1 MNLGKENETI
11 EFKKTTGELKEA
23 IKSICAMLNKR
34 GFGTIYFG
42 VLSNGEI
49 EGQNIEE
56 TTLREISRRI
66 YEHITPQIIPSISEK
81 IIDGKSIIEVTF
93 SGADRPYSDKGI
105 YYIRVADENR
115 ILPINELRQMF
126 EYSKNNSWD
135 EKLTNFK
142 IKDINLEQLFS
153 FYNRA
158 TASKRIKDNE
168 FNAEKILSK
177 LGLLKNGNLTN
188 AAYYLFSKHNPITL
202 KLAIF
207 ATDEKLTFLDIK
219 RVEGNIY
226 SLINEAY
233 EYIIKNIRWK
243 SKIIKRK
250 RTDIP
255 EIPLR
260 SLREIICN
268 SFAHARYNALTQH
281 EIITRGGASLPPRRL
296 SLPALA
302 AEMRSRSAYSS
313 TACSTAATKIRNS
326 LFDCG
331 SGPGSKRFMPVL
343 VSRDQLL
350 CLPDPFTP
358 AKGFSASRQVMP
370 WRSATFFI
378 ISIVSWLWS
387 AAMLTVP

>member
-49 EGQNIEE
+49 KGQNIEE

-281 EIITRGGASLPPRRL
+281 EITIHPG
-296 SLPALA
+296 
-302 AEMRSRSAYSS
+302 
-313 TACSTAATKIRNS
+313 KIRIYNPGEFPIGYKPEDFIS
-326 LFDCG
+326 HDTPSIIRNPLILKTLFLSDDIESYG
-331 SGPGSKRFMPVL
+331 SGFKKVFSECKKNNIKIEYIIAREGFTFIFKRHK
-343 VSRDQLL
+343 LL
-350 CLPDPFTP
+350 T
-358 AKGFSASRQVMP
+358 KK
-370 WRSATFFI
+370 
-378 ISIVSWLWS
+378 
-387 AAMLTVP
+387 